1 VKNARA
7 LAILGVLAA
16 AGLAVLAALLAW
28 APVPDIAR
36 FEQRSTVV
44 RDSESGILR
53 AFPAPGGQWRIETE
67 PSQVDPLYLGLLIAV
82 EDKRFHIHPGVDP
95 LAILRAIRQAADEG
109 RIVSGASTLAMQT
122 AKLLSPRARNWRAKL
137 GEAAG
142 ALKLQARLGREG
154 ILRVY
159 LTLAPFGGPLEGV
172 SAASYAWFGKSPRH
186 LSPAQAALLVALPQ
200 SPERLRPDRYPD
212 AAKRARDRVL
222 EIAVARGALSR
233 DAAEAAKAELVPRTQ
248 LALPMSAPHL
258 SERLAAGA
266 PSGRTIVT
274 TLDPA
279 LQRALERFARAQ
291 RARIEP
297 GADLAAIV
305 VSNRDRRVLAHLGSL
320 DWREM
325 QVDLTQAVRSP
336 GSALKPFIYALG
348 FDDLAVHPATLI
360 ADAPHRFGGWA
371 PRNFDRDFD
380 GLVTARE
387 ALQRSLNVPAVQVL
401 ERVGPARLAS
411 LLALSGVRLALP
423 PLAEPALPLALGGVG
438 VRLADMAMLMAA
450 LADGGTVRPLSI
462 ELGIPAAPGRAFV
475 GPAAARATIDILEGA
490 PAPDG
495 IATGSGVARAR
506 RVGFK
511 TGTSYGF
518 RDAWSVGASADYTV
532 AVWAGRPDGAPRP
545 GEMGRTAAAP
555 AMFAIF
561 DLLPPDRA
569 ARRAP
574 AEPGHALFRRAP
586 PPALARFE
594 LPGETPERASRPRI
608 LFPPD
613 GATVEAL
620 PEGVAL
626 TGTGGRAPLRWIVEG
641 EEQRAG
647 TRFWRPDGE
656 GFARVVL
663 VDADGKR
670 AAATIRV
677 AIPGR

>member
-1 VKNARA
+1 MRRWAT
-7 LAILGVLAA
+7 LAAACAAGAPAVLAA
-16 AGLAVLAALLAW
+16 AIAS
-28 APVPDIAR
+28 APAPDLGR
-36 FEQRSTVV
+36 FERRSTVV
-44 RDSESGILR
+44 RDAEGGILR
-53 AFPAPGGQWRIETE
+53 AFPAQGGQWRIETAPDE
-67 PSQVDPLYLGLLIAV
+67 VDPLYRAILIAV
-82 EDKRFHIHPGVDP
+82 EDKRFETHPGVDP
-95 LAILRAIRQAADEG
+95 LAILRACWQGLREG

-122 AKLLSPRARNWRAKL
+122 AKLLNPRPRTWRAKL
-137 GEAAG
+137 AEAAG
-142 ALKLQARLGREG
+142 ALKLRAGLGREG
-154 ILRVY
+154 VLRVY
-159 LTLAPFGGPLEGV
+159 LTLAPYGGAIEGV
-172 SAASYAWFGKSPRH
+172 TAASYAWFGKSPRH

-200 SPERLRPDRYPD
+200 SPERLRPDRFPE

-222 EIAVARGALSR
+222 DVAAANGALSR
-233 DAAEAAKAELVPRTQ
+233 DAAEAAKSEPLPRAQ

-258 SERLAAGA
+258 SERLAAA
-266 PSGRTIVT
+266 SVPGRTIDT

-291 RARIEP
+291 RARLET
-297 GADLAAIV
+297 GADLGAIV

-320 DWREM
+320 DWRDM
-325 QVDLTQAVRSP
+325 QVDLTTASRSP
-336 GSALKPFIYALG
+336 GSALKPYIYALG

-360 ADAPHRFGGWA
+360 ADAPHRFGDWS

-380 GLVTARE
+380 GLVSARE

-401 ERVGPARLAS
+401 ERVGPARFAS
-411 LLALSGVRLALP
+411 LLNLSGVRVAFP

-438 VRLADMAMLMAA
+438 VRLWDLAMLTAA
-450 LADGGTVRPLSI
+450 LADGGVARPLAV
-462 ELGIPAAPGRAFV
+462 ERGAPSWARVFV
-475 GPAAARATIDILEGA
+475 GSAAARATIDVLEGA

-495 IATGSGVARAR
+495 IATGSAIARAR
-506 RVGFK
+506 RVAFK

-532 AVWAGRPDGAPRP
+532 AVWVGRPDGAPRP

-561 DLLPPDRA
+561 DLLPPDRS
-569 ARRAP
+569 ARQAVS
-574 AEPGHALFRRAP
+574 EPGHALFRRAP
-586 PPALARFE
+586 PPALARLE
-594 LPGETPERASRPRI
+594 PPGETGERVARPRI

-620 PEGVAL
+620 PEGIAL
-626 TGTGGRAPLRWIVEG
+626 NAAGGRAPLRWIVEN
-641 EEQRAG
+641 EELPAG
-647 TRFWRPDGE
+647 ARFWRPDGA

-677 AIPGR
+677 AVPGR